1 MGTNDMWSTNTQ
13 NGDHRGPIG
22 IVSQIGVSLGVYT
35 PGASSLGDW
44 SATTQ
49 TELENEID
57 AFRAFWGLG
66 QLYNNPGEQQVVAQ
80 AEEATAMQAP
90 YTPLATVVQHTSW
103 QANDPLV
110 HYLASDLNWAGA
122 NLLNRNVDNLTNEN
136 LGFLNVHY
144 MPWGGSPLL
153 PTIDQNPYNLA
164 LKDPLVRHSD
174 NWDFPTMNP
183 CPALGWDGFIAARRG
198 KRFISRR
205 RIFSNKSRI

>member
-1 MGTNDMWSTNTQ
+1 
-13 NGDHRGPIG
+13 
-22 IVSQIGVSLGVYT
+22 
-35 PGASSLGDW
+35 
-44 SATTQ
+44 
-49 TELENEID
+49 
-57 AFRAFWGLG
+57 
-66 QLYNNPGEQQVVAQ
+66 
-80 AEEATAMQAP
+80 MQAP

-174 NWDFPTMNP
+174 NWDFPTNESLSGTW
-183 CPALGWDGFIAARRG
+183 LGRVHRGTPWQTIYLKASDILQQIQVNGGVTNYIGTNTWMTWTGEHGCHRCRSHGTGAGFASG
-198 KRFISRR
+198 KPSGV
-205 RIFSNKSRI
+205 SDEYQ